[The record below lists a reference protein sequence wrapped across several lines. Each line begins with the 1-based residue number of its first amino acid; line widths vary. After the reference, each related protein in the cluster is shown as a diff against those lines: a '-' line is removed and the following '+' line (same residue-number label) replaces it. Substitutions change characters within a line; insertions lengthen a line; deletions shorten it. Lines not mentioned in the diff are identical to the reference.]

1 MEDGVIDQE
10 LSLRED
16 TIDMMVQVTFEEVK
30 MKEEEE
36 GIKAVVDLEKE
47 DLEEME
53 IIKTEV
59 KVGLEEAK
67 VKEGLKGLEGDE
79 EMEVVEGMEMV
90 KNLGNKS
97 IHLIKME

>member
-1 MEDGVIDQE
+1 MKVTKRPSTEDGVIDQE
-10 LSLRED
+10 LSLREY
-16 TIDMMVQVTFEEVK
+16 TVEMVVTFEEVK

-36 GIKAVVDLEKE
+36 DIKAVVDLEKE

-67 VKEGLKGLEGDE
+67 VKEGLMGLEQDE
-79 EMEVVEGMEMV
+79 AKEVAVGMEMV
-90 KNLGNKS
+90 KNLRRT
-97 IHLIKME
+97 

>member
-1 MEDGVIDQE
+1 MEHLATVGAVEGLGKLGGLFQ
-10 LSLRED
+10 
-16 TIDMMVQVTFEEVK
+16 MVVQVTFEGVK

-67 VKEGLKGLEGDE
+67 VKEGLMGLEGDE
-79 EMEVVEGMEMV
+79 AKEVAVGMEMV
-90 KNLGNKS
+90 KNLRRT
-97 IHLIKME
+97 